1 MGTFIITSDLAPFAD
16 IPEAKASEMIADA
29 ESQAI
34 LAASCLASLPDAPDG
49 ETPAERKLRE
59 AKMGAVKAI
68 LRAAILRWND
78 AGSGAVQ
85 TEVTGP
91 FSTMAVPQARRS
103 MFWPS
108 EIADLQSICRSADA
122 GKAFGVDTMGGG
134 ALVHQP
140 WCALY
145 FAATYC
151 SCGADIAGSPIY
163 EGPW

>member
-1 MGTFIITSDLAPFAD
+1 MGTFIITSDLTPFAE
-16 IPEAKASEMIADA
+16 IPEAKAAEMIADA

-34 LAASCLASLPDAPDG
+34 LTAPCITSLT
-49 ETPAERKLRE
+49 ETPPAETAPERQLRE
-59 AKMGAVKAI
+59 AKAGAVKAI

-108 EIADLQSICRSADA
+108 EIADLQAICKDRDA
-122 GKAFGVDTMGGG
+122 GKAFEVDTAPPDSGRGYWS
-134 ALVHQP
+134 APDLWTPLTTEV
-140 WCALY
+140 
-145 FAATYC
+145 
-151 SCGADIAGSPIY
+151 D
-163 EGPW
+163 